1 MTKKFFFVSLFPV
14 FALLM
19 HGVSDV
25 EKVSVSVTEEDSVT
39 LNTGVTANQQEKIR
53 WYYNDIRIA
62 EITGDLSKICTDV
75 QCNEGTE
82 RFRDRL
88 KLDHQTGSL
97 TIMNTSTADA
107 GAYHR
112 EIIRNSTICEKIF
125 IIAVHGVSAAE
136 RDKVKRKTVKDGE
149 SVTLYTGVI
158 KNPSDVMMW
167 YYNDTLIAEISG
179 DQSQICTDDQCEERF
194 RERLELDHQT
204 GSLTITHTTNTHSG
218 EYTLQINNS
227 RFSITKIFSVFAN
240 DSHVETPLHLRSGVR
255 IIEICSY
262 VFLALLVVTLAACLF
277 YYLYRNRNQNR
288 QKYRV
293 GIDLKIEGQSVFL
306 HTGIKIQKGDH
317 VKWMFGD
324 KNFLIAEITEETQ
337 KRREFNLYDDA
348 ADENF
353 LDRLELNKKTGSLII
368 RNSRDTDSG
377 EYKLRITR
385 NGKSSTKRFSVTVS
399 CSSEPIVI
407 LSDQIEFPEIKVQPL
422 QYV

>member
-1 MTKKFFFVSLFPV
+1 
-14 FALLM
+14 M

-399 CSSEPIVI
+399 CE
-407 LSDQIEFPEIKVQPL
+407 
-422 QYV
+422 